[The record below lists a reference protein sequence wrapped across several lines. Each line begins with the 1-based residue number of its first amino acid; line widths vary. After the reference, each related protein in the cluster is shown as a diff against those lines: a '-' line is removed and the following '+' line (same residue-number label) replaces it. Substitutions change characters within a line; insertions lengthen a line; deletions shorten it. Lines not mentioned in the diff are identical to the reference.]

1 MTRIRS
7 LLLTVSLAASMT
19 PDFAV
24 AQEVSEQRIIS
35 GLGKLVGAA
44 PLIDIAT
51 LRQEAIDG
59 GGVAMA
65 WLPNWGK
72 IAKLPQM
79 LVEIDFE
86 NDSVMIK
93 PESYR
98 SFGQIADAL
107 HHLNLWAYKFLIVG
121 HSSST
126 GSDKHNLELSEKR
139 AAAIGEILSTTFA
152 VDPKRLYA
160 VGVGEYFPI
169 DGSKGDAAK
178 TDASSLSIWVSSRR
192 RNATSGRET
201 TNARRLAVGDGW
213 PSARVTNDL
222 PAPSPTEAQ
231 ALLTARQTPLDVRR
245 VAMFN
250 LCSNYRTNSSSSC
263 LDPG

>member
-7 LLLTVSLAASMT
+7 LLLTLSLTASMA

-44 PLIDIAT
+44 PLIDIAI

-65 WLPNWGK
+65 SLPNWGK

-98 SFGQIADAL
+98 SLGLIADAL
-107 HHLNLWAYKFLIVG
+107 HHPNLWAYKFLIVG

-126 GSDKHNLELSEKR
+126 GSDKHNLELSGKR

-152 VDPKRLYA
+152 VDPKRLYV

-169 DGSKGDAAK
+169 DGSKGDAA
-178 TDASSLSIWVSSRR
+178 
-192 RNATSGRET
+192 N
-201 TNARRLAVGDGW
+201 N
-213 PSARVTNDL
+213 
-222 PAPSPTEAQ
+222 
-231 ALLTARQTPLDVRR
+231 RR
-245 VAMFN
+245 VQLVN
-250 LCSNYRTNSSSSC
+250 LGVFTA
-263 LDPG
+263 P